1 MGVIGLSRARAR
13 FQSCAVVVVTALLLC
28 LGIGAAAPASATVPR
43 TDTPL
48 SGIDVTAT
56 GGNVLAG
63 GTRSVSVTGSNPTGV
78 DLFNVVGVVL
88 LPVGVAYA
96 AGSAQPAG
104 IGDPTIQTWVPDA
117 TDIDPDTGNPYTA
130 QALIWSN
137 IADLPVGSDFS
148 ASFSVTADPE
158 RYPAGAYFDVG
169 TGLYANSDE
178 RAVPD
183 VTIPADGAPVISD
196 ATEGGSADAR
206 ITVLPITISKSETAN
221 AEAEVYR
228 GPANPATFELT
239 VRGAPDGAREA
250 AQAAVTLRGVVL
262 GLERGERS
270 AQPLRKSQGAAR
282 LVLLLLRQVG
292 QHHVGALAGEG
303 DRSGRSDAG
312 VTAGDER
319 LAALETAGAAV
330 GLLTQ
335 VGLRRHLRVQAGAG
349 QRLLRRA
356 DHGVALR
363 GVLQGELVGGGGVRV
378 VVRHG
383 VLLMVSGR
391 RAVCAP
397 SSERREQPPS
407 RATADRRV
415 TGRAPPAP
423 PDDEPCD
430 MAPKP
435 RV

>member
-1 MGVIGLSRARAR
+1 MFGHRKRDDRHVQPGFQKVFDELLRHRLARAR

-48 SGIDVTAT
+48 SGIDVSAT

-196 ATEGGSADAR
+196 VSGAISEALQLLIRDVGQ
-206 ITVLPITISKSETAN
+206 LPFSRLN
-221 AEAEVYR
+221 YGNPR
-228 GPANPATFELT
+228 GPAPGQRH
-239 VRGAPDGAREA
+239 VS
-250 AQAAVTLRGVVL
+250 
-262 GLERGERS
+262 RS
-270 AQPLRKSQGAAR
+270 AA
-282 LVLLLLRQVG
+282 
-292 QHHVGALAGEG
+292 
-303 DRSGRSDAG
+303 
-312 VTAGDER
+312 
-319 LAALETAGAAV
+319 
-330 GLLTQ
+330 
-335 VGLRRHLRVQAGAG
+335 
-349 QRLLRRA
+349 
-356 DHGVALR
+356 
-363 GVLQGELVGGGGVRV
+363 
-378 VVRHG
+378 
-383 VLLMVSGR
+383 
-391 RAVCAP
+391 
-397 SSERREQPPS
+397 
-407 RATADRRV
+407 
-415 TGRAPPAP
+415 PAP
-423 PDDEPCD
+423 QRA
-430 MAPKP
+430 APAS
-435 RV
+435 RRR